1 MDNIKNDTYYL
12 SKITTDLEFIVK
24 TFSPLTQKELEESE
38 VLTDSIM
45 FRLIQLSE
53 NSNKLSEKFKTQ
65 HNSVPWRAI
74 KGMRNKIVHE
84 YGDVDL
90 SVVYNTVKNDI
101 PDLLKILKATIS

>member
-1 MDNIKNDTYYL
+1 MDNMKNDTYYL

>member
-1 MDNIKNDTYYL
+1 MDNMKNDTYYL
-12 SKITTDLEFIVK
+12 SKIITDLEFIVK

-101 PDLLKILKATIS
+101 PYLLKILKATIS

>member
-1 MDNIKNDTYYL
+1 MDNMKNDTYYL
-12 SKITTDLEFIVK
+12 SKIITDLEFIVK